1 MINQEQFWTPIYI
14 SLKIAAVASLL
25 VFILGICAAWYM
37 ARKQRKGR
45 LVVETIFL
53 SPLVLPPTVVG
64 FGLLVLF
71 GRNSWLGKGIE
82 WLFGQPVVFTW
93 WAAVIAG
100 VVVSFP
106 LVYQTIKTG
115 FESVDK
121 ELEEIARTMGAGE
134 AQVFW
139 YVTLPLSW
147 RFLLSGFM
155 FGFARAMGE
164 FGATLMFAGNIPG
177 KTENIPTA
185 IYLAVESGD
194 MSLATYWVI
203 AIMII
208 SFLLL
213 AIIHKLNKR

>member
-1 MINQEQFWTPIYI
+1 MIDHEQFWTPIYI
-14 SLKIAAVASLL
+14 SLKIATVASIF
-25 VFILGICAAWYM
+25 VFILGVCAAWYM
-37 ARKQRKGR
+37 ARKPRKGR
-45 LVVETIFL
+45 LIVETILL

-82 WLFGQPVVFTW
+82 WLFGQPIVFTW

-139 YVTLPLSW
+139 HVTLPLSW
-147 RFLLSGFM
+147 RFLLSAFM

-194 MSLATYWVI
+194 MRSATYWVI
-203 AIMII
+203 AMIII

-213 AIIHKLNKR
+213 SFIHKLNKR

>member
-1 MINQEQFWTPIYI
+1 MINQAFWNPIII
-14 SLKIAAVASLL
+14 SLKISAVASVL
-25 VFILGICAAWYM
+25 VFILAIGAAWFM
-37 ARKQRKGR
+37 TRKQRRGK
-45 LVVETIFL
+45 LILETIFL

-71 GRNSWLGKGIE
+71 GRNGWLGRGIE
-82 WLFGQPVVFTW
+82 WLFGQPVIFTW

-100 VVVSFP
+100 IVVSFP
-106 LVYQTIKTG
+106 LVYQTVKTG

-121 ELEEIARTMGAGE
+121 ELEDIARTMGAGE

-139 YVTLPLSW
+139 HVTLPLSW

-185 IYLAVESGD
+185 IYIAVESGN
-194 MSLATYWVI
+194 MRLATYWVI
-203 AIMII
+203 VIMIV
-208 SFLLL
+208 SFVLL
-213 AIIHKLNKR
+213 AVIQKLNKR